1 MNHIMALM
9 SILSIQTDE
18 CNSAMKAGI
27 ENERVLIITF

>member
-27 ENERVLIITF
+27 EIESVLIITF